1 MTIPVTRASTSLAAV
16 LVSLACLVVM
26 EFMLAGP
33 EYFLGVL
40 WGAALHIAV
49 ISVVAGVVRLPFR
62 RGGFVLSVVCGASI
76 ALAGFL
82 IVWAYA
88 MSRI

>member
-1 MTIPVTRASTSLAAV
+1 MTIPVTRTSTSITAV
-16 LVSLACLVVM
+16 LVSLACLVMMV
-26 EFMLAGP
+26 FLLAGP
-33 EYFLGVL
+33 QYFHEVL

-49 ISVVAGVVRLPFR
+49 ISAIAGVVRLPFP

-82 IVWAYA
+82 IVLASA
-88 MSRI
+88 VSRI